1 MAMQWW
7 IWAGFGLFVLAMLA
21 LDLGVLH
28 RKAHEVRF
36 KAALVWTGVWVLLAG
51 LFGVGIWH
59 FLGAAKAMEFY
70 TGYLIELS
78 LSADNVFV
86 FVLIFS
92 YFAVPRKYQHKVL
105 FWGVLGA
112 LIMRVL
118 MIGVGVALI
127 QRFAWLLYIFGAFL
141 VFTGLKMVFGKEQ
154 EIHPEKNP
162 LVRWFTRL
170 VPVTPNYEGDRFIV
184 RVNGRRHVTP
194 LLVVLLCVEVSDL
207 IFAVDS
213 IPAIFSVTLDSFIV
227 YTSNVFAIMGLRSL
241 YFVLAGMV
249 NKFHYLRMG
258 LGLVL
263 GFVGLKML
271 LAHTP
276 YKIDTLI
283 ALGVVG
289 GILAAAL
296 AASFIRELFIRK
308 RPVPEGVV
316 QAESE

>member
-1 MAMQWW
+1 MGMQIW
-7 IWAGFGLFVLAMLA
+7 IWIGFGLFVLAMLA

-36 KAALVWTGVWVLLAG
+36 KEALVWTGVWVLLAG
-51 LFGVGIWH
+51 LFGLGIWH
-59 FLGAAKAMEFY
+59 FAGSAKAMEFY

-92 YFAVPRKYQHKVL
+92 YFAVPAKYQHKVL

-141 VFTGLKMVFGKEQ
+141 VFTGLKMIFGKEQ
-154 EIHPEKNP
+154 QIHPEQNP
-162 LVRWFTRL
+162 LVRWFTKL
-170 VPVTPNYEGDRFIV
+170 VPVTPNYEGDRFLV

-194 LLVVLLCVEVSDL
+194 LMVVLLCVEVSDL

-213 IPAIFSVTLDSFIV
+213 IPAIFSVTLDPFIV

-241 YFVLAGMV
+241 YFVLSGMV

-276 YKIDTLI
+276 YKIDTMV

-289 GILAAAL
+289 GILTLAL
-296 AASFIRELFIRK
+296 LASLVREQFSAK
-308 RPVPEGVV
+308 RPVPKS
-316 QAESE
+316 A